1 MITRNDL
8 LIFFKAEYL
17 LNDNE
22 ARQIFKGISDLELA
36 DIYGLKI
43 IRKGYFVR

>member
-1 MITRNDL
+1 MITRIEL
-8 LIFFKAEYL
+8 LRFFKTEYL

-22 ARQIFKGISDLELA
+22 ARQIFRSISDLELA